1 MNQTVKS
8 CLTKAKQTNQS
19 LYDVLRAIRSAP
31 ISDGLPAPS
40 VLLQG
45 RALRDKLNFTPSQL
59 KHQNLDLD
67 NIDRLFRQRQARA
80 CNDNSANKPDDFKFC
95 EGMSVWVKSGHRK
108 WLEAIIIGH
117 ADTPRSYFIRLTE
130 GRVFR
135 RNQSDRKSVV

>member
-1 MNQTVKS
+1 MLFRS
-8 CLTKAKQTNQS
+8 NQS
-19 LYDVLRAIRSAP
+19 LSDVLRAIRSAP
-31 ISDGLPAPS
+31 IGDGLPAPS

-67 NIDRLFRQRQARA
+67 NIERILWRRQARA
-80 CNDNSANKPDDFKFC
+80 CNDNTASKPNDFKVC
-95 EGMSVWVKSGHRK
+95 ERMSVWVKSGHRK

-135 RNQSDRKSVV
+135 RNQSDLRMRKPGIVVETST